1 MITDVLS
8 ILARPCAARAVF
20 PLARDTR
27 VSSDLSGKFVIRFG
41 QEVSLVVVDELAE
54 ELARSFDD
62 YELNEAPTRDG
73 LMLTVNGSFEVVRRI
88 RDMCVSKYC
97 LKKSSVLLL
106 RVMNSPVCTNTPQD
120 RTPLLLALGTGD
132 LPYDAQP
139 LVLEHHALLVLALPR
154 RLLLLRHLH
163 PAQPLERVEALQHH
177 RLQRQSFLRLCLR
190 RWRCLLVRLA
200 PRLEQARAG
209 GGRGEG
215 EQAVVVVQPQDR
227 HLLLRLQEGAR
238 QTREV
243 RRSHLLRL
251 TPPRRRH
258 LHEPAGEQHT
268 LRVLRLH
275 LLLARLPERVQ
286 HGHRVLHVVHVHRV
300 HLMLELARRLAEG
313 VLHVLPRQLL
323 LVERAQV
330 AEF

>member
-97 LKKSSVLLL
+97 LKRSSVLLL
-106 RVMNSPVCTNTPQD
+106 RVMNSLVCTNTPHD
-120 RTPLLLALGTGD
+120 RTPLLLALGTRD
-132 LPYDAQP
+132 LPHDAQP

-190 RWRCLLVRLA
+190 C
-200 PRLEQARAG
+200 
-209 GGRGEG
+209 
-215 EQAVVVVQPQDR
+215 
-227 HLLLRLQEGAR
+227 
-238 QTREV
+238 
-243 RRSHLLRL
+243 
-251 TPPRRRH
+251 
-258 LHEPAGEQHT
+258 
-268 LRVLRLH
+268 
-275 LLLARLPERVQ
+275 
-286 HGHRVLHVVHVHRV
+286 
-300 HLMLELARRLAEG
+300 
-313 VLHVLPRQLL
+313 
-323 LVERAQV
+323 
-330 AEF
+330 

>member
-8 ILARPCAARAVF
+8 ILARPCTARAVF

-97 LKKSSVLLL
+97 LKRSSVLLL
-106 RVMNSPVCTNTPQD
+106 RVMNSPVCTNTPHD
-120 RTPLLLALGTGD
+120 RTPLLLALGTRD
-132 LPYDAQP
+132 LPHDAQP

-177 RLQRQSFLRLCLR
+177 RLQRQPFLRLCLR
-190 RWRCLLVRLA
+190 C
-200 PRLEQARAG
+200 
-209 GGRGEG
+209 
-215 EQAVVVVQPQDR
+215 
-227 HLLLRLQEGAR
+227 
-238 QTREV
+238 
-243 RRSHLLRL
+243 
-251 TPPRRRH
+251 
-258 LHEPAGEQHT
+258 
-268 LRVLRLH
+268 
-275 LLLARLPERVQ
+275 
-286 HGHRVLHVVHVHRV
+286 
-300 HLMLELARRLAEG
+300 
-313 VLHVLPRQLL
+313 
-323 LVERAQV
+323 
-330 AEF
+330 

>member
-41 QEVSLVVVDELAE
+41 QEVSLVVVDELGRFAVPILSGHLGGANDLAREIAGLLDELAE

-97 LKKSSVLLL
+97 LKRSSVLLL
-106 RVMNSPVCTNTPQD
+106 RVMNSLVCTNTPHD
-120 RTPLLLALGTGD
+120 RTPLLLALGTRD
-132 LPYDAQP
+132 LPHDAQP
-139 LVLEHHALLVLALPR
+139 FVLEHHALLVLALPR

-190 RWRCLLVRLA
+190 C
-200 PRLEQARAG
+200 
-209 GGRGEG
+209 
-215 EQAVVVVQPQDR
+215 
-227 HLLLRLQEGAR
+227 
-238 QTREV
+238 
-243 RRSHLLRL
+243 
-251 TPPRRRH
+251 
-258 LHEPAGEQHT
+258 
-268 LRVLRLH
+268 
-275 LLLARLPERVQ
+275 
-286 HGHRVLHVVHVHRV
+286 
-300 HLMLELARRLAEG
+300 
-313 VLHVLPRQLL
+313 
-323 LVERAQV
+323 
-330 AEF
+330 